1 MKGVLIDSGA
11 SCNIIDYETWDNLK
25 RNSVKCDSKQ
35 SDKKL
40 FAYGQKEPIQV
51 AGTFVSEIVC
61 EINGEKCVDEFTVFK
76 GTGRTLLGRNT
87 AEKLK
92 VLRVGP
98 VSGVHVSS
106 VTTEGSDTDIREGY
120 ADILTGVGKLK
131 DYQLKLHLN
140 KDVKPVAQPV
150 RRLPFGL
157 REKVD
162 KKLDELLSKDI
173 IEDVPPN
180 TPTEWV
186 SPLVVVPKP
195 DGDIRVCVDMQRANE
210 AIIRERHPIP
220 TIEEVLYDLNGA
232 TVFSKLDLKWGFH
245 HIELKEQSR
254 DVTTFVTHRGL
265 YRYKRLMFGIT
276 SASEKYQKI
285 ISDVIQGCDS
295 VANIADDLIVY
306 GSDLEE
312 HERNLHAVLQ
322 RLKRSGLTLN
332 GDKCQFRLPKL
343 TFFGHEL
350 SSHGIAPSEEKIAAV
365 VNARVPRN
373 VSEVH
378 SFVKLVLYSAKFIPN
393 FAQVAESLRKLLRKG
408 EPFVWDTEQQKS
420 FETLK
425 QLMSTA
431 KALAYFRNDCQT
443 RIVADAGPEGLGAVL
458 LQLQDNGWR
467 AVSYASRNLSEVE
480 RRYAQTE
487 KEALSLVWAC
497 ERFNIYVYGREF
509 ELETDHKPLQCI
521 FSKSSKPSARIERWV
536 LRLQCHNYN
545 VVYRPGKTNIA
556 DALSRLNQAKPK
568 DCSSETEDFV
578 RFVVQENAPVAVS
591 PREIERESE
600 HDPELA
606 SVRHYIHSGDWLEC
620 KMPSYICVKNELCC
634 IVKLVLRGDRIVI
647 PQSLRKRVLDA
658 AHE

>member
-11 SCNIIDYETWDNLK
+11 SCNLIDYETWDNLK

-76 GTGRTLLGRNT
+76 GTGRTLLGKNT

-173 IEDVPPN
+173 IEEVPPN

-210 AIIRERHPIP
+210 AIIRERHPIS

-245 HIELKEQSR
+245 Q
-254 DVTTFVTHRGL
+254 
-265 YRYKRLMFGIT
+265 M
-276 SASEKYQKI
+276 
-285 ISDVIQGCDS
+285 
-295 VANIADDLIVY
+295 
-306 GSDLEE
+306 
-312 HERNLHAVLQ
+312 
-322 RLKRSGLTLN
+322 
-332 GDKCQFRLPKL
+332 
-343 TFFGHEL
+343 
-350 SSHGIAPSEEKIAAV
+350 
-365 VNARVPRN
+365 
-373 VSEVH
+373 
-378 SFVKLVLYSAKFIPN
+378 
-393 FAQVAESLRKLLRKG
+393 
-408 EPFVWDTEQQKS
+408 
-420 FETLK
+420 
-425 QLMSTA
+425 
-431 KALAYFRNDCQT
+431 
-443 RIVADAGPEGLGAVL
+443 
-458 LQLQDNGWR
+458 GWR
-467 AVSYASRNLSEVE
+467 NSHV
-480 RRYAQTE
+480 
-487 KEALSLVWAC
+487 
-497 ERFNIYVYGREF
+497 
-509 ELETDHKPLQCI
+509 
-521 FSKSSKPSARIERWV
+521 
-536 LRLQCHNYN
+536 
-545 VVYRPGKTNIA
+545 
-556 DALSRLNQAKPK
+556 
-568 DCSSETEDFV
+568 
-578 RFVVQENAPVAVS
+578 
-591 PREIERESE
+591 
-600 HDPELA
+600 
-606 SVRHYIHSGDWLEC
+606 
-620 KMPSYICVKNELCC
+620 M
-634 IVKLVLRGDRIVI
+634 
-647 PQSLRKRVLDA
+647 
-658 AHE
+658 